1 MPTMFSSELNED
13 DPETVEEF
21 HLPSLEEKRE
31 GTLAKPLEFQLWDY
45 GVPGGGLQN
54 SPSVAVLSEEILAEA
69 RQKAQEIEQQAY
81 EEGFQQGQTDGQ
93 EVGRRALEEVVK
105 RLQNLVADLELEREN
120 LFHQREQVLLDLALL
135 VSEKLVARELTQHPE
150 AIREIIEEGF
160 RQVAH
165 LEGLRLLVS
174 PPDFEI
180 LRQENL
186 DSWPPGVEMAADG
199 TINPG
204 GFRLVTSLGEVDGT
218 RETRWALMVQAVQ
231 QALETT
237 DASSATD

>member
-1 MPTMFSSELNED
+1 MFSSELNKN
-13 DPETVEEF
+13 DPKGVEEF
-21 HLPSLEEKRE
+21 QLPSLEENKK
-31 GTLAKPLEFQLWDY
+31 GTLAKPLDFQPWDY
-45 GVPGGGLQN
+45 GVPGSGLQN
-54 SPSVAVLSEEILAEA
+54 PQSMAVLTEEILAEA
-69 RQKAQEIEQQAY
+69 RLKAQEIEQQAY

-105 RLQNLVADLELEREN
+105 RLQSLVTDLEQEREN
-120 LFHQREQVLLDLALL
+120 LFRQREQVLLELVLL
-135 VSEKLVARELTQHPE
+135 VSEKLVARELTQNPE
-150 AIREIIEEGF
+150 AIRGIIEEGF
-160 RQVAH
+160 RQVTH

-186 DSWPPGVEMAADG
+186 DSWPSGVELLADG
-199 TINPG
+199 TISPG

-218 RETRWALMVQAVQ
+218 RETRWALVVQAVQ

-237 DASSATD
+237 DASSPAD

>member
-1 MPTMFSSELNED
+1 MFSSELKED
-13 DPETVEEF
+13 DPKAVEEF
-21 HLPSLEEKRE
+21 QLQSLGETRK
-31 GTLAKPLEFQLWDY
+31 GTIPKTLDFQPWDY
-45 GVPGGGLQN
+45 GVPGGALQN
-54 SPSVAVLSEEILAEA
+54 PQSVAVLTEEILAEA
-69 RQKAQEIEQQAY
+69 RLKAQEIEQQAY

-105 RLQNLVADLELEREN
+105 RLQSLVADLEQEREN
-120 LFHQREQVLLDLALL
+120 LFRQREQVLLELVLL
-135 VSEKLVARELTQHPE
+135 VSEKLVARELTQHPD

-174 PPDFEI
+174 PPDLEI

-186 DSWPPGVEMAADG
+186 DSWPPEVELVADG
-199 TINPG
+199 TISPG

-218 RETRWALMVQAVQ
+218 RETRWAMVIQAVQ

-237 DASSATD
+237 DAPSTAD